1 MRIMQKISALAL
13 AAALAVSAAGC
24 AAFGTPQHSEGAS
37 AASAAS
43 EVAAP
48 TVTPNPEAGF
58 LDVSAYPGTVLEE
71 TPDAGEDYIKETL
84 FVGDSNT
91 VRYYLYGAVPLASNI
106 GCSGMATGSITSFP
120 CVQFSGYSQLVTM
133 PKAIGIIQPR
143 RVIFGFG
150 SNNLTGDLRTAVQ
163 NYRKAIRECQK
174 EYAYFTVI
182 VSAVPA
188 LDQNRSSKSLQQ
200 SEVDELNEM
209 LADMCQEEGWYF
221 LNSAEA
227 LKDMQTGWAKTGYT
241 IEDGLHLSEKGVNA
255 YVEYVRT
262 HADPGEDQR
271 PHKPANVPSHTETPV
286 DLLPKPEESGDA
298 QAESSGVV
306 EVTYQVQGN
315 ASLQGATVQ
324 TVKAGD
330 ACGEVW
336 VYAAE
341 GWHLD
346 HWEINLDG
354 QNYSEQE
361 CLRLSIPEG
370 CTQASVT
377 ATAFVVQDTEG

>member
-1 MRIMQKISALAL
+1 
-13 AAALAVSAAGC
+13 
-24 AAFGTPQHSEGAS
+24 
-37 AASAAS
+37 
-43 EVAAP
+43 
-48 TVTPNPEAGF
+48 
-58 LDVSAYPGTVLEE
+58 
-71 TPDAGEDYIKETL
+71 
-84 FVGDSNT
+84 
-91 VRYYLYGAVPLASNI
+91 
-106 GCSGMATGSITSFP
+106 
-120 CVQFSGYSQLVTM
+120 
-133 PKAIGIIQPR
+133 
-143 RVIFGFG
+143 VIFGFG
-150 SNNLTGDLRTAVQ
+150 SNNLTGDLSTAVQ

-200 SEVDELNEM
+200 SEADELNEM

-227 LKDMQTGWAKTGYT
+227 LKDPQTGWAKTGYT

-286 DLLPKPEESGDA
+286 DLLPKSEESGDA
-298 QAESSGVV
+298 QAESGVV

>member
-1 MRIMQKISALAL
+1 MLFRS
-13 AAALAVSAAGC
+13 
-24 AAFGTPQHSEGAS
+24 
-37 AASAAS
+37 
-43 EVAAP
+43 
-48 TVTPNPEAGF
+48 F
-58 LDVSAYPGTVLEE
+58 L
-71 TPDAGEDYIKETL
+71 
-84 FVGDSNT
+84 
-91 VRYYLYGAVPLASNI
+91 
-106 GCSGMATGSITSFP
+106 
-120 CVQFSGYSQLVTM
+120 
-133 PKAIGIIQPR
+133 
-143 RVIFGFG
+143 IF
-150 SNNLTGDLRTAVQ
+150 
-163 NYRKAIRECQK
+163 
-174 EYAYFTVI
+174 YFTVI

-298 QAESSGVV
+298 QAESGVV

-324 TVKAGD
+324 TVKAGN

-336 VYAAE
+336 VK
-341 GWHLD
+341 
-346 HWEINLDG
+346 
-354 QNYSEQE
+354 
-361 CLRLSIPEG
+361 P
-370 CTQASVT
+370 
-377 ATAFVVQDTEG
+377 